1 METFIIRI
9 YHRLIDKPENI
20 VGITEHVETGEKQ
33 AFKDLKNLCE
43 IINDP
48 KSGQKKH
55 KKGRS
60 PSNNGMA

>member
-33 AFKDLKNLCE
+33 AFKDLQKLNE
-43 IINDP
+43 IIINP
-48 KSGQKKH
+48 KSEQKKY
-55 KKGRS
+55 KKS
-60 PSNNGMA
+60 NPPSRTGIA